1 MINIKENEKLNVLNH
16 SCAHLLAQAVK
27 HLYPNAKFWVGP
39 VIEEGFYYDIDLG
52 DKTLTDEDLPKIEK
66 EMKKCAKSD
75 KRIYREEISK
85 KEALERFKDD
95 PYKIDLINRMD
106 EDNTVISC
114 YTQGDFTDLCR
125 GTHVETTKKMKYF
138 KLIKHSG
145 AYFKGDSKNKM
156 LQRIYGVCFETEE
169 DLNNYLNELE
179 ERKQRDHRKIG
190 KEQEIFMNHELVG
203 AGMPIWLPNGAVIRE
218 ELENYIYEKE
228 RNLGYEHVYSPC
240 VGTVDL
246 YKTSGHWDHYKENMF
261 PMMKV
266 DDEEFVLRPMN
277 CPHHMLVFKNKLHS
291 YRDLPVRIGEFATDF
306 RYEASGAV
314 KGLERVRCMC
324 QNDAHLFVTPEQI
337 KEEFKKVV
345 SLILDVYHDFGI
357 KDYKFRLSLRDPED
371 KKKYFDDDK
380 MWNEAEAK
388 LREVLNELN
397 VDYFE
402 AVGEAAFYGPKLDVE
417 VKPAVGP
424 EVTLSTCQLDFLL
437 PRRFD
442 LSYIDNKGEKKTPVV
457 LHRAIFGTFDRF
469 TAFLIE
475 ETKGA
480 FPTWL
485 APVQVNIIPVNN
497 NYHLTYANEIYKM
510 LKDASVRVELDDR
523 DEKLSYK
530 MRESQTKKIPIT
542 LILGDKERDESL
554 VSYRR
559 HGSNK
564 TYSVQKDT
572 FKDLLLNEIR
582 SKKSNKN
589 QENN

>member
-1 MINIKENEKLNVLNH
+1 MINIKENEKLNILNH

-27 HLYPNAKFWVGP
+27 HLYPEAKFWVGP

-52 DKTLTDEDLPKIEK
+52 DKTLTEEDLSLIEK
-66 EMKKCAKSD
+66 EMKKCAKAD

-85 KEALERFKDD
+85 EDALEKFKDD
-95 PYKIDLINRMD
+95 PYKIDLISRMD
-106 EDNTVISC
+106 EADTVISC

-125 GTHVETTKKMKYF
+125 GPHVETTKKMKYF
-138 KLIKHSG
+138 KLLKFSG
-145 AYFKGDSKNKM
+145 AYWKGDAKNKM

-169 DLNNYLNELE
+169 DLNNYLNEIE

-203 AGMPIWLPNGAVIRE
+203 AGMPIWLPNGAIVRK
-218 ELENYIYEKE
+218 ELENYIYQKEK
-228 RNLGYEHVYSPC
+228 NLGYDHVYSPC

-266 DDEEFVLRPMN
+266 DEEEFVLRPMN

-291 YRDLPVRIGEFATDF
+291 YRDLPIRIGEFATDF

-337 KEEFKKVV
+337 GEEFKKVV
-345 SLILDVYHDFGI
+345 SLILDVYKDFGI
-357 KDYKFRLSLRDPED
+357 KEYKFRLSLRDPED
-371 KKKYFDDDK
+371 KEKYFDDDK
-380 MWNEAEAK
+380 MWNEAESK

-442 LSYIDNKGEKKTPVV
+442 LSYIDSNGEKQTPVV

-485 APVQVNIIPVNN
+485 APVQVNVIPVNN
-497 NYHLTYANEIYKM
+497 NYHLQYANEIYSM
-510 LKDASVRVELDDR
+510 LKENNIRVELDDR
-523 DEKLSYK
+523 EEKMGYK
-530 MRESQTKKIPIT
+530 IRESQTKKIPIT
-542 LILGDKERDESL
+542 LILGDKEKDEGL

-559 HGSNK
+559 HGSDK
-564 TYSVQKDT
+564 TYSVEKNM
-572 FKDLLLNEIR
+572 FIELLLNEIKDKR
-582 SKKSNKN
+582 RK
-589 QENN
+589 EN